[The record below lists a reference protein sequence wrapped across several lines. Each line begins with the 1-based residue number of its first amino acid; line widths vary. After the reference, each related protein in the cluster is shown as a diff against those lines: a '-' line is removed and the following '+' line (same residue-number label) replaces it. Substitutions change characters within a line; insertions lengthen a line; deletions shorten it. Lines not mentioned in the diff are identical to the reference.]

1 MNAPPAEP
9 RTGPSSGP
17 SLGPPWSETATRGA
31 DGVVHIGGL
40 ALDALAGRFGTPLL
54 VVDGDDLR
62 ARCREFVAGFGTE
75 HVIYASKAWPT
86 TAVLQVVAQEG
97 LLVDVASGGE
107 LHTALV
113 AGVDPARIVLHG
125 NNKSIEE
132 LDRALEVG
140 VGRIVLDA
148 MEEIDRL
155 DVLARARGVR
165 APVLLRITPGI
176 EAHTHDYV
184 RTGQDDAKFGF
195 TLSLGLADVAL
206 ERVLASEAL
215 ELIGVHAH
223 IGSQVFGVDAFVA
236 NAEVTVD
243 LVARWR
249 DEHGIILREVDVGG
263 GMGVTYGPGDTPV
276 PVAELAAAVRGA
288 VAERA
293 AAHGLPVPEV
303 LVEPG
308 RAIVASSTL
317 TLYRVGVVK
326 DLPGLSRWVAVDG
339 GMSDNIRPALYGA
352 VHPALLVSRASDEE
366 DGPVRLVGKH
376 CESGDVLGVDLPL
389 PRDVA
394 ADDLVA
400 LAATGAYTEAMA
412 SNYNRLPRPAVV
424 LVEDGAAR
432 LIVRRESL
440 DDLVRRDVPLGDA
453 ASGVMPLGDAASG
466 VMPGGA

>member
-1 MNAPPAEP
+1 MSAAV
-9 RTGPSSGP
+9 SGP
-17 SLGPPWSETATRGA
+17 LSGQPSGSLLGPPWSATATREA
-31 DGVVHIGGL
+31 DGVVHVGGV
-40 ALDALAGRFGTPLL
+40 ALDALAETYGTPLL

-86 TAVLQVVAQEG
+86 TAVLQIVAQEG

-107 LHTALV
+107 LHTALA

-125 NNKSIEE
+125 NNKSVEE

-155 DVLARARGVR
+155 DALARTRGVT

-195 TLSLGLADVAL
+195 TLSLGLADAAL
-206 ERVLASEAL
+206 ERVLASGNL

-249 DEHGIILREVDVGG
+249 DEHGITLGEVDVGG
-263 GMGVTYGPGDTPV
+263 GMGVTYGPDDTPV
-276 PVAELAAAVRGA
+276 PVAELATAVRTA
-288 VAERA
+288 VTERA
-293 AAHGLPVPEV
+293 RAHDLPVPEV

-352 VHPALLVSRASDEE
+352 VHPALLVSRSSDVA

-389 PRDVA
+389 PGDVA

-400 LAATGAYTEAMA
+400 LAATGAYTETMA
-412 SNYNRLPRPAVV
+412 SNYNRLPRPAAV
-424 LVEDGAAR
+424 LVEQGTVR
-432 LIVRRESL
+432 PILRRESL
-440 DDLVRRDVPLGDA
+440 DDLLRRDVPLEDA
-453 ASGVMPLGDAASG
+453 SSGVTPSG
-466 VMPGGA
+466 A

>member
-1 MNAPPAEP
+1 M
-9 RTGPSSGP
+9 
-17 SLGPPWSETATRGA
+17 TASRGR
-31 DGVVHIGGL
+31 DGVVHVGGL
-40 ALDALAGRFGTPLL
+40 ALDVLAETYGTPLL

-86 TAVLQVVAQEG
+86 TAVLQIVAQEG

-107 LHTALV
+107 LHTALA

-125 NNKSIEE
+125 NNKSVEE

-148 MEEIDRL
+148 MEEIERL
-155 DVLARARGVR
+155 DKLARTRGVT

-176 EAHTHDYV
+176 EAHTHEYV

-206 ERVLASEAL
+206 ERVLACASL
-215 ELIGVHAH
+215 ELLGVHAH
-223 IGSQVFGVDAFVA
+223 IGSQVFGVEAFVA
-236 NAEVTVD
+236 NAEVAVD

-249 DEHGIILREVDVGG
+249 DEHGITLREVDVGG
-263 GMGVTYGPGDTPV
+263 GMGVTYGPDDTPV
-276 PVAELAAAVRGA
+276 PVAELAEAVRSA
-288 VAERA
+288 VTERA
-293 AAHGLPVPEV
+293 AAHAMPVPEV

-352 VHPALLVSRASDEE
+352 VHPVLLASRDSEE
-366 DGPVRLVGKH
+366 PAGPVRLVGKH
-376 CESGDVLGVDLPL
+376 CESGDVLGIDLPL
-389 PRDVA
+389 PTDVV

-424 LVEDGAAR
+424 LVEGGIAR

-440 DDLVRRDVPLGDA
+440 DDLLRRDVPLSDASSGGARSGDA
-453 ASGVMPLGDAASG
+453 PSGT
-466 VMPGGA
+466 